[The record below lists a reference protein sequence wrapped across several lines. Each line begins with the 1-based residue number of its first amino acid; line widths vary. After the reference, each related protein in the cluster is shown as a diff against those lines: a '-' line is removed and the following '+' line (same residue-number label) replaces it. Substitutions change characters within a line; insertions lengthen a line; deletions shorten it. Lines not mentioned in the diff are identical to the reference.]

1 MAFVFDMAAYICG
14 ANDDDDDEDQIDFCG
29 MPSDQIVEIAVRRD
43 FLLLRLQDFVDAETL
58 EQAESAM
65 AAMAKHS
72 KGDERFLVR
81 AGTVEI
87 VKSSGHY
94 SADSKAAAS
103 LLKKLKP
110 HHEQQ
115 KLRELE
121 KERRGKWGFMLS
133 S

>member
-14 ANDDDDDEDQIDFCG
+14 TDDDDDDQIDFCG

-43 FLLLRLQDFVDAETL
+43 FLLLRLQELVDAETL
-58 EQAESAM
+58 EQAETAM

-72 KGDERFLVR
+72 KSDERFLVR

-87 VKSSGHY
+87 VKSSEHY
-94 SADSKAAAS
+94 STDSKAAAL

-115 KLRELE
+115 KLRQLE
-121 KERRGKWGFMLS
+121 KEKRGNWGFILS
-133 S
+133 A